1 MVAILI
7 RSACGFE
14 PRFLMY
20 LKLFFG
26 MGFIWC
32 FEIVAGL
39 ANDDIHES
47 SWCVR

>member
-1 MVAILI
+1 
-7 RSACGFE
+7 
-14 PRFLMY
+14 MY

-26 MGFIWC
+26 MGFIWA

-47 SWCVR
+47 SWSVFTFRAVA